1 MQRSATLCGMQRLS
15 DFRSDTV
22 TKPTAAMQAAMLAA
36 EVGDD
41 VLDGDP
47 SVRVLEA
54 RVAELLGKE
63 AALFVP
69 SGTMANQVALG
80 AWTRPGDEIVLER
93 SAHMVQWEAGAAGFN
108 HGVQTLTLDV
118 PDGLLT
124 PLMLERVLRPASLH
138 CPKNS
143 LLCIEQ
149 SFMGSGE
156 GPGGLVLPL
165 ARLREL
171 YAWARQRSIAV
182 HMDGA
187 RLMNAVV
194 ASGVSARDY
203 GACADS
209 VSLCLSK
216 GLGAPV
222 GSLIAGPRDFVER
235 GKLVRKRLGGWMRQC
250 GILAAAGL
258 HALEHHVARLEQDH
272 ALARRLAE
280 RLHGLP
286 GLSCPPAQVQTNIAM
301 VQLDHPRVT
310 PAALCAALKERGVLV
325 LPMTAHS
332 LRFVSHLDVG
342 ESDVERLAVACREL
356 LA

>member
-1 MQRSATLCGMQRLS
+1 MRRLS

-22 TKPTAAMQAAMLAA
+22 TQPTAAMKAAMLAA
-36 EVGDD
+36 ELGDD

-47 SVRVLEA
+47 TVRALEQ
-54 RVAELLGKE
+54 RVAQLLGKQ

-118 PDGLLT
+118 PDGVLT
-124 PLMLERVLRPASLH
+124 PAMLERVLRPASLH
-138 CPKNS
+138 CPKDV
-143 LLCIEQ
+143 LVCVEQ

-165 ARLREL
+165 ERLREL
-171 YAWARQRSIAV
+171 HAWCRERGLHV

-194 ASGVSARDY
+194 ASGVAAADY

-222 GSLIAGPRDFVER
+222 GSLIAGPFEFVER

-280 RLHGLP
+280 SLHGLP
-286 GLSCPPAQVQTNIAM
+286 GLVCPPASVRTNIAM
-301 VQLDHPRVT
+301 VQMRHPRHT
-310 PAALCAALKERGVLV
+310 PASLCAALKERGVLV
-325 LPMTAHS
+325 LPMTASS
-332 LRFVSHLDVG
+332 LRFVTHMDVG
-342 ESDVERLAVACREL
+342 DADVGRLASACREL
-356 LA
+356 LG